1 MAPRVCNRQDRW
13 ALDLQ
18 QHGANTSCLN
28 GVRPSAC
35 APVYCICKSFLGA
48 GLLACSLRCYRTLLL
63 LLFLRHFNHYGL
75 PLLTIQVLVYESLE
89 PSRRK
94 QQLTRLLQLFVS
106 EGQKVLIFVKQ
117 GVSPHSVAKQ
127 LTTQMGPSYKVKGP
141 RLLVLHACVGQLHT
155 VVLGKGRWTADAYAA
170 SMLWFSL
177 CTGYF
182 QH

>member
-1 MAPRVCNRQDRW
+1 MLAYW
-13 ALDLQ
+13 
-18 QHGANTSCLN
+18 
-28 GVRPSAC
+28 C
-35 APVYCICKSFLGA
+35 AAQGK
-48 GLLACSLRCYRTLLL
+48 CSLRCYRTLLL

-127 LTTQMGPSYKVKGP
+127 LTAHMGPSYKVKG
-141 RLLVLHACVGQLHT
+141 LAC
-155 VVLGKGRWTADAYAA
+155 WC
-170 SMLWFSL
+170 
-177 CTGYF
+177 CTSV
-182 QH
+182 